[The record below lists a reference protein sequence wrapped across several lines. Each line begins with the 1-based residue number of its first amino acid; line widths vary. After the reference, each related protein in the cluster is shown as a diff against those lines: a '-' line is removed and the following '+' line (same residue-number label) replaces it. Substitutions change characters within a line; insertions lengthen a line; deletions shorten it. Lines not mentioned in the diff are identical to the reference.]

1 MELVPWRFFGRE
13 LSPFRSEKDD
23 LWRRFFGETPYARRF
38 EEEWVPTV
46 DISENKD
53 NFIIKADLPGM
64 EEKDFKVSISESVL
78 TIKGEKKKEEEE
90 KDEHH
95 YRCERCYG
103 SFQRSFQFPTGVK
116 ADKVDATFDKGVLK
130 VTIPKIEEAKKK
142 DVEIKVKKAK

>member
-64 EEKDFKVSISESVL
+64 EEK
-78 TIKGEKKKEEEE
+78 KKEEEE

-103 SFQRSFQFPTGVK
+103 SFQRSFQLPTGVK